1 VGDREGAV
9 EDMVG
14 AASFWDGKRVF
25 ITGHTGFKGAWLAL
39 WLSDLGAEVTGYA
52 LPPPTTPSLY
62 DLANVGSRIS
72 NVEADIRD
80 LATLVGAVREARPEV
95 VFHLAAQSL
104 VRLSYDDPV
113 GTYAANVMG
122 TVNLLEAVRRDGGAR
137 AVVCVTSDKCY
148 ENRETSRAYREDDA
162 MGGHD
167 PYSSSKGCSELVVS
181 AYRRSFFSPTDG
193 VGDVPR
199 VASVRAGNVIGGGDW
214 AKDRL
219 VPDLLNGFAAGSRP
233 RIRFPTAIRPWQ
245 HVFEPL
251 DGYLTVARRLWSGDP
266 SVDEGWNFGPDET
279 DARPVGWIADRLAEL
294 WGNNAGW
301 DRTGEPQPHEAHVL
315 KLNCTKARERLGWKP
330 VWALD
335 EGLRQTVAWR
345 RALEQGAEMGEF
357 SLNQLRMRQTA
368 STDA

>member
-1 VGDREGAV
+1 MGDWKGAV

-14 AASFWDGKRVF
+14 AATFWGGKRVL

-39 WLSDLGAEVTGYA
+39 WLTDLGAEVTGYA
-52 LPPPTTPSLY
+52 LPPPTTPNLY
-62 DLANVGSRIS
+62 DLAQVGLQLR
-72 NVEADIRD
+72 NVEGDVRD
-80 LATLVGAVREARPEV
+80 LPALTAAITEARPEI

-113 GTYAANVMG
+113 GTYAANIMG
-122 TVNLLEAVRRDGGAR
+122 TVNLLEAVRQDGGAR

-148 ENRETSRAYREDDA
+148 ENRETSQAYCEDDA

-181 AYRRSFFSPTDG
+181 AYRRSFFSPADG
-193 VGDVPR
+193 AGGVPR
-199 VASVRAGNVIGGGDW
+199 IASVRAGNVIGGGDW

-219 VPDLLNGFAAGSRP
+219 VPDLLNAFAAGLRP

-251 DGYLTVARRLWSGDP
+251 DGYMTVARHLWGGDP
-266 SVDEGWNFGPDET
+266 SVAEGWNFGPDET

-294 WGNNAGW
+294 WGGNAGW
-301 DRTGEPQPHEAHVL
+301 DCAGEPQPHEAHVL
-315 KLNCTKARERLGWKP
+315 KLNCAKARERLSWKP

-368 STDA
+368 ATDT